1 MYYYL
6 TNILIFKLAEMNTD
20 LVELLYELI
29 LLIKIAVDL
38 L

>member
-6 TNILIFKLAEMNTD
+6 TNILIFKLVEMNTD